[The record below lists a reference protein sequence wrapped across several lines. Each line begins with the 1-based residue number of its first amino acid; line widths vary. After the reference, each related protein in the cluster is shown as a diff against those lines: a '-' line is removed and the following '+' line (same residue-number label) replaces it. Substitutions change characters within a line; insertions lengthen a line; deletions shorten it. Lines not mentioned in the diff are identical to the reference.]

1 MPARSPSVSR
11 RSLLKSSGALGIAGI
26 AGIGFPAILRAQPA
40 PIRIGIQHPVTG
52 FLAYSGNQCR
62 AGALMAIEAIN
73 AAGGIK
79 SLGGARLEAV
89 LSDNQSKVDVGLSEF
104 EKLAESGI
112 SAFVGPYAS
121 AIGIATSQA
130 AARYN
135 LPHVCD
141 VTISDL
147 VISRN
152 KPSVFRFS
160 PGYGQIAVEAI
171 ERLVRINDDAG
182 KPVRS
187 VMLVHEESESGAGAQ
202 KQLLAQLPRHG
213 FEIVDSILHPNP
225 TRDFTNIVLRI
236 RQRRPDLLIVGNFYN
251 EYVLLVRTLH
261 QQKIGLKGIYS
272 VLGGGASSFRFLRES
287 PAAAQYTMDCNHWF
301 NPKSQKALALQRRVQ
316 AAGRDFSFELW
327 LNYNAIELLADS
339 LERAASSKRD
349 AIVAAL
355 ASSTFSGHMLPYGR
369 TKFVNGQ
376 NAGARSSTLQVQG
389 NRIELILPAEFSSA
403 KPVFPRPL

>member
-1 MPARSPSVSR
+1 M
-11 RSLLKSSGALGIAGI
+11 LKSAGAMGA
-26 AGIGFPAILRAQPA
+26 ASIGFPAILRAQPA

-62 AGALMAIEAIN
+62 AGALMAIAAIN
-73 AAGGIK
+73 TAGGIK

-104 EKLAESGI
+104 ERLAESGV

-147 VISRN
+147 VISKS

-160 PGYGQIAVEAI
+160 PGYGQIASEAV
-171 ERLVRINDDAG
+171 ERLVKINNDAG

-202 KQLLAQLPRHG
+202 KRLLAQLPKHG

-225 TRDFTNIVLRI
+225 TRDFTNIALRI
-236 RQRRPDLLIVGNFYN
+236 KQRRPDLLIVGNFYN
-251 EYVLLVRTLH
+251 EYALLVRTLH
-261 QQKIGLKGIYS
+261 QQRIRLKGIYS
-272 VLGGGASSFRFLRES
+272 VLGGGASSYRFVRES
-287 PAAAQYTMDCNHWF
+287 PEAAQYTMDCNHWF
-301 NPKSQKALALQRRVQ
+301 NPKSQKALDLRRKAQ

-327 LNYNAIELLADS
+327 LNYNAVEFLADS

-355 ASSTFSGHMLPYGR
+355 ASSTFSDHVLPYGR
-369 TKFVNGQ
+369 TKFVDGQ
-376 NAGARSSTLQVQG
+376 NSGARSSTVQVLG
-389 NRIELILPAEFSSA
+389 NRIELILPTEFSSA
-403 KPVFPRPL
+403 KPVFPRPP